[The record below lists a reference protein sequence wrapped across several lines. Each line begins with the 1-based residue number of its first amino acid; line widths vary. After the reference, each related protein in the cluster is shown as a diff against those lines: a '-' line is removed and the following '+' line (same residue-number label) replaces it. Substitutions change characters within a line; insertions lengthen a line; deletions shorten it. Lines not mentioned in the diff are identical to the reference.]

1 MPSATGTHRSDRSHP
16 GIYAVGIP
24 VLSASAASVR
34 TRAGRM
40 SIMSRGSKSVLLIP
54 EQVRRSLANLGESLA
69 IARVRRK
76 QSQRDWAN
84 RIGVS
89 IPTLIKMERGDPS
102 VGMSVYATALW
113 IMGKSSE
120 LGSLAAPESDLR
132 GATLRNQRLPGQ
144 RYHY

>member
-1 MPSATGTHRSDRSHP
+1 M
-16 GIYAVGIP
+16 
-24 VLSASAASVR
+24 
-34 TRAGRM
+34 
-40 SIMSRGSKSVLLIP
+40 LIP

-120 LGSLAAPESDLR
+120 LGSLAAPESDL
-132 GATLRNQRLPGQ
+132 GALELDVRAAKKRRSVRKEISIEANLVKNSILYKKEGGLAPSI
-144 RYHY
+144 

>member
-1 MPSATGTHRSDRSHP
+1 
-16 GIYAVGIP
+16 
-24 VLSASAASVR
+24 
-34 TRAGRM
+34 
-40 SIMSRGSKSVLLIP
+40 MSRGSKSVLLIP
-54 EQVRRSLANLGESLA
+54 EQVKRSLVNLGESLA

-102 VGMSVYATALW
+102 VGVSVYATALW

-120 LGSLAAPESDLR
+120 LGSLAAPESDL
-132 GATLRNQRLPGQ
+132 GALELNVRAAKKRRAVRKEISIETNLEKNSILYKKEVGLAPSI
-144 RYHY
+144 